1 MLFQHTVKSRLTL
14 SVLAFFSLSNVF
26 AQNQMQTKS
35 VSSQTIAYA
44 SFKNDVNVYEVV
56 QYQPEFEG
64 GLSAFFTYLD
74 THVKTPP
81 EAEKERADG
90 RAFLSFVVN
99 VDGSISNV
107 TVRRTAYFKRLDDGR
122 TVELDAEKDKALID
136 ALNKEAIRVIMAMP
150 KWKPGK
156 QGAQAVRSTFSM
168 PINFK

>member
-1 MLFQHTVKSRLTL
+1 MLFQHSFKSIATL
-14 SVLAFFSLSNVF
+14 PVLAFFSLSNVF

-35 VSSQTIAYA
+35 VAPQTIAYT
-44 SFKNDVNVYEVV
+44 SFKKDVNVYEVV
-56 QYQPEFEG
+56 QYQPEFDG
-64 GLSAFFTYLD
+64 GLSAFFKYLD
-74 THVKTPP
+74 TNVKTPP
-81 EAEKERADG
+81 EAEKERVDG

-122 TVELDAEKDKALID
+122 TVELDATNDKALID

-156 QGAQAVRSTFSM
+156 QGAQAVRSAFSM
-168 PINFK
+168 PISFK